1 MPGGVCGAGN
11 QRSALLCLPVRLFSH
26 PDGICGQLEHYGTQE
41 SADAYR
47 SVGDALCVPPLN
59 WRDGLVSGGF
69 THVYLHSI
77 NESFAREYGSL
88 FENPEDIAPKTLY
101 SIALD
106 AEGQWLCL
114 QKAL

>member
-1 MPGGVCGAGN
+1 M
-11 QRSALLCLPVRLFSH
+11 
-26 PDGICGQLEHYGTQE
+26 
-41 SADAYR
+41 
-47 SVGDALCVPPLN
+47 GDALCVPPLN